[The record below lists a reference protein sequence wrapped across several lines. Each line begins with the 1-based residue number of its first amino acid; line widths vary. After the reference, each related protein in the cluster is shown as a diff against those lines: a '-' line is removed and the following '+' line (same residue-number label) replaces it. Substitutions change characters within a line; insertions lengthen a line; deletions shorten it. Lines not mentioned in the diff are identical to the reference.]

1 VKCEQAGSYNLPL
14 KSLILGKDNFAT
26 AEVNL
31 SALDQQQRAELIKD
45 KKLGDYVLK
54 QIQFNVNDS
63 SDQVKI
69 QILRCSGTEQKQALG
84 RMNS

>member
-1 VKCEQAGSYNLPL
+1 
-14 KSLILGKDNFAT
+14 LGKDNFAT

-31 SALDQQQRAELIKD
+31 SELDQQQREKLIRD

-54 QIQFNVNDS
+54 QIQFNDG

-69 QILRCSGTEQKQALG
+69 QISRCSGTEQKQALG
-84 RMNS
+84 RINS